1 MQPIDSWPDA
11 GMASSAQRTAIAGLV
26 CRDAFLGAAFL
37 AGAPGGGHGIV
48 DDPSDFF
55 RGVVVIDPE
64 AAVFLFDLADLY
76 GRVGMGRIVGV
87 DGRCDGF
94 DERPPSFTTLP
105 GHFFDDADH
114 LREPL
119 LFRWAMASTDI
130 IVRPIMCPLRASSFI
145 GLSTG

>member
-11 GMASSAQRTAIAGLV
+11 GMASWTQRTAIAGLV

-37 AGAPGGGHGIV
+37 AGVPSGGYCLV
-48 DDPSDFF
+48 DELSNFI

-64 AAVFLFDLADLY
+64 AAVLLFNLADLY
-76 GRVGMGRIVGV
+76 GRVGMGFVIGV
-87 DGRCDGF
+87 DGRYDRF

-105 GHFFDDADH
+105 GYFFDDADH

-119 LFRWAMASTDI
+119 LLRWAMASTDI
-130 IVRPIMCPLRASSFI
+130 IVRPIMCPLRARSFI